1 MWSGYEASLL
11 SGTAHKQLTL
21 FILHCKTL
29 GHSVDHPRHLVEL
42 SHERWERGG
51 RRERGREQSMN
62 HILPQLSKTIILDVM
77 QRHPL
82 RRTHFSQYASPC
94 FYHEYAGNTRS
105 PWMSTRELIS
115 SAEWPHVKKK
125 QKQKT
130 VWERND
136 SHRRTIVVWERNVN
150 FYLTCTIHGP
160 ISWHVYG
167 SPHLPV
173 TPAQLMRSGIG
184 RNASCAVGDFA

>member
-29 GHSVDHPRHLVEL
+29 GHSIDHPRHLVEL

-105 PWMSTRELIS
+105 PWTSSRELIS
-115 SAEWPHVKKK
+115 SAEWPHVKKTK
-125 QKQKT
+125 QNKNSLGTKWPT
-130 VWERND
+130 VSIWYGCDTITKRSWNGMIRIVER
-136 SHRRTIVVWERNVN
+136 S
-150 FYLTCTIHGP
+150 
-160 ISWHVYG
+160 
-167 SPHLPV
+167 
-173 TPAQLMRSGIG
+173 
-184 RNASCAVGDFA
+184 